1 MKKVCLAIVFVLLAH
16 FSFAQRFQ
24 LGVKGGANIS
34 NFTGGDFDAVKKK
47 ALVGFQG
54 GLYLNFKLGAVALQ
68 PELLISGQGA
78 KIDTINAGSY
88 DWKVTYINVPLMAQ
102 FQLKGGFY
110 LELGP
115 QVGFKISDEISN
127 STIDEF
133 AKGLDLSAAAG
144 LGLRGKKGYGL
155 GARYTAGLSK
165 VGDFSGTSTINPD
178 FKNGVLQ
185 LSVFIPL
192 TH

>member
-1 MKKVCLAIVFVLLAH
+1 MKKVCLAVVTVLLAQ
-16 FSFAQRFQ
+16 FSFAQHFQ
-24 LGVKGGANIS
+24 LGVKGGVNIS
-34 NFTGGDFDAVKKK
+34 NFTGGNFDAVKKK

-54 GLYLNFKLGAVALQ
+54 GLYLNFKAGAFGLQ
-68 PELLISGQGA
+68 PELLVSSQGA

-88 DWKVTYINVPLMAQ
+88 DWKVTYINVPVMAQ
-102 FQLKGGFY
+102 FRLQGGFY
-110 LELGP
+110 FELGP
-115 QVGFKISDEISN
+115 QVGFKIADEISN

-144 LGLRGKKGYGL
+144 LGIRGKKGYGI
-155 GARYTAGLSK
+155 GARYTAGISK
-165 VGDFSGTSTINPD
+165 VGDFSGTSNINPD

-185 LSVFIPL
+185 VSLSIPL